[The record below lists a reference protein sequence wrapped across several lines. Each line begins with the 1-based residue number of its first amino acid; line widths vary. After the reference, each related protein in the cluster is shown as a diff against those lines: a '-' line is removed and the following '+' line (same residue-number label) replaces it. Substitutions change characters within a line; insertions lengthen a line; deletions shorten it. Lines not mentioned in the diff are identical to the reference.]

1 VVNSTLYAIVL
12 ASPIFPVEF
21 TWPNKF
27 SWGLID
33 SEKQYVDLTSVHF
46 HFDLNARRRPTNQV
60 NDDGPVKRMQAVP
73 NDLQKQAAD
82 PVSSNC
88 DTFFDSAVTVYPIL
102 TDYEDAV

>member
-1 VVNSTLYAIVL
+1 M
-12 ASPIFPVEF
+12 
-21 TWPNKF
+21 
-27 SWGLID
+27 
-33 SEKQYVDLTSVHF
+33 
-46 HFDLNARRRPTNQV
+46 